1 MIFDCPRCEA
11 ENAIPVADIPPE
23 GKVAVCGAC
32 KQPFRVLPPDLDEL
46 DEETANFEANAENT
60 TVGAPMPFDDSTHDE
75 PTGGYFAPPTPPVAA
90 APASPPATA
99 PGPRP
104 APAVEPPLIA
114 RDTSDLP
121 PEVLGGAA
129 AMDGGLDDT
138 ILPGA
143 DGRTIGRRPRSRP
156 VDDRTPPSG
165 VPALAAAPLAPRAA
179 PTSTVLVPG
188 PALGPAPVAR
198 APWHARIPLAAK
210 VGLAVFPVALAAAV
224 LARPSGGTDDRP
236 IAVAPVPVRT
246 ATVVPVASPRTPTWP
261 PHSPLAHD
269 RPASEGRA
277 YVVAGGAALA
287 SRAGS
292 AGAETLPGGQGV
304 RVVER
309 NIEGHVLVWVEPKGP
324 VGFVRASEVDVR
336 MPVGALAEAIGFE
349 RCTDKA
355 ACAADLEP
363 QSERCHASC
372 ELSDDETLRARCIEA
387 CAIARERCELGC
399 AGKGAPRRR

>member
-11 ENAIPVADIPPE
+11 ENAIPVADIPPD

-32 KQPFRVLPPDLDEL
+32 KQPFRVLPPDPDDLD
-46 DEETANFEANAENT
+46 DDTGNFETNAENT
-60 TVGAPMPFDDSTHDE
+60 TVGAPMPFDDVSHDD
-75 PTGGYFAPPTPPVAA
+75 PTGGYFVPPTPPAA
-90 APASPPATA
+90 APSAAAAPPA
-99 PGPRP
+99 RP
-104 APAVEPPLIA
+104 VEVEPPLIA

-121 PEVLGGAA
+121 PEILGGGLNTQ
-129 AMDGGLDDT
+129 DGGLDDT

-143 DGRTIGRRPRSRP
+143 DGRTLGRRPRSRP
-156 VDDRTPPSG
+156 VDRPTDDRTPPSG
-165 VPALAAAPLAPRAA
+165 VPALATVPLAPR
-179 PTSTVLVPG
+179 PVP
-188 PALGPAPVAR
+188 PVVVVPPAPGRVPA
-198 APWHARIPLAAK
+198 AGLAWHARIPLAAK

-224 LARPSGGTDDRP
+224 LARPSTGTDHAP
-236 IAVAPVPVRT
+236 IAVAPLTTRT
-246 ATVVPVASPRTPTWP
+246 ATAPPAPPRPPSWP
-261 PHSPLAHD
+261 AHSPLAHD
-269 RPASEGRA
+269 RPASDGRA
-277 YVVAGGAALA
+277 YVVAAGAALA
-287 SRAGS
+287 SRVGS
-292 AGAETLPGGQGV
+292 ASVDTLPGGQAV

-324 VGFVRASEVDVR
+324 AGFLRASEVDVR
-336 MPVGALAEAIGFE
+336 MPVGALADAIVFQ

-355 ACAADLEP
+355 ACATELEP